1 MTHALSPRTTRNG
14 AVTDQPIQT
23 GLACAAALRAA
34 CASLSNSDPGRV
46 ASTRVIATRGGA
58 TAQEVRAVVAALAE
72 KFGLDPDLEFQS
84 GSFTA
89 RFRRRA
95 GKRDGQGS

>member
-1 MTHALSPRTTRNG
+1 
-14 AVTDQPIQT
+14 
-23 GLACAAALRAA
+23 
-34 CASLSNSDPGRV
+34 
-46 ASTRVIATRGGA
+46 
-58 TAQEVRAVVAALAE
+58 VRAVVAALAE